1 MAIPL
6 RQRVN
11 SEHENKQLSDRHIG
25 VGETQQNDETEVV
38 SVTDLLM
45 KSLSSQEG

>member
-6 RQRVN
+6 RQSVN

-25 VGETQQNDETEVV
+25 VGETQQNETEVV

-45 KSLSSQEG
+45 KSLFSQEG